1 MYQCTGISVY
11 WLRLTECAEYAEL
24 LNAVLYI
31 INVHSKSKKYM
42 HNYVH
47 KTKIGMYIIMCIARP
62 KSTCIIMCIKP
73 KEYSPK
79 TQSLDCAGPKTQS
92 QRDWVFERLGF
103 WTGAQAEELGFW
115 TGAHCISDRNPTV
128 DEIL

>member
-1 MYQCTGISVY
+1 MGKSI
-11 WLRLTECAEYAEL
+11 LK
-24 LNAVLYI
+24 NAVSNMLFD
-31 INVHSKSKKYM
+31 
-42 HNYVH
+42 
-47 KTKIGMYIIMCIARP
+47 
-62 KSTCIIMCIKP
+62 
-73 KEYSPK
+73 EYSPK
-79 TQSLDCAGPKTQS
+79 TQSLDCAGSKTQF